1 MLLAAKGYH
10 TPNKDNNSKDTH
22 PGTITMRV
30 GEATTTGMQD
40 VVVEAAVA
48 EDVDVDTKI
57 NASLN
62 ATTVVKLGTWHMNAR
77 RQRKSKVVH
86 PQ

>member
-1 MLLAAKGYH
+1 
-10 TPNKDNNSKDTH
+10 
-22 PGTITMRV
+22 MRV
-30 GEATTTGMQD
+30 GEATTTGMED
-40 VVVEAAVA
+40 VVVEVAVV

-57 NASLN
+57 EHHASLN
-62 ATTVVKLGTWHMNAR
+62 ATTAVRLDTWHMNAR